1 MNGKES
7 TPFLCIQNSLTIQ
20 EKRSKSIVVKFGG
33 TSVESPEKIMHCA
46 EMVKREVEKGE
57 KVVVVVSAQAG
68 DTDRL
73 TELAKRL
80 DVPRDS
86 RDEIVSMGE
95 RVSMRLMCAVLT
107 SMGIPSQFIDPIQ
120 EEWPVLT
127 DSNHGVADVI
137 LKKTKKKVQT
147 VINPLLDKGIVPV
160 LGGFIGKSAEGKV
173 TTLGRGGSDITGV
186 LLGHCLNADVYIV
199 TDVEGVYSAD
209 PNKIKNPKLIPEI
222 RAEELWYLGI
232 HGARVLHPRSLIYKT
247 EDMKLKILSNQ
258 RFLDELGTTVSG
270 VLTSKITIFC
280 DKKEKSVVSVVGE
293 GSCNT
298 SELLKKVSD
307 ALGDITIYA
316 LSGSTSSLSF
326 IIDSD
331 SEEDAVQALHTL
343 VLRTPALKAVTSR
356 KGIASILFTGWTFP
370 QKKGLLRRIGK
381 VLEDAD
387 INPVNITTN
396 VCEAMVFVDWNDLER
411 TKSVLEME
419 LKRPFGL
426 P

>member
-7 TPFLCIQNSLTIQ
+7 TPFLCIQGSLTSQ

-33 TSVESPEKIMHCA
+33 TSVESPEKIIHCA

-95 RVSMRLMCAVLT
+95 RISMRLMCAVLT
-107 SMGIPSQFIDPIQ
+107 SMGIPSQFIDPLQ

-147 VINPLLDKGIVPV
+147 VIKPLLDKGIVPV
-160 LGGFIGKSAEGKV
+160 LGGFIGKSTEGKI

-209 PNKIKNPKLIPEI
+209 PNKVKNPKLIPEI
-222 RAEELWYLGI
+222 RTEELWYLGI
-232 HGARVLHPRSLIYKT
+232 YGARVLHPRSLLYKT
-247 EDMKLKILSNQ
+247 EDMKLKVLSNQ
-258 RFLDELGTTVSG
+258 KFLDEPGTTVSG
-270 VLTSKITIFC
+270 VLNSEVTIFY

-293 GSCNT
+293 GLYDT

-343 VLRTPALKAVTSR
+343 VLKTPALKAVTSR
-356 KGIASILFTGWTFP
+356 KGIASILFTGRTFP

-381 VLEDAD
+381 ALEDAD

-396 VCEAMVFVDWNDLER
+396 VCEAMVFVDWNDRER
-411 TKSVLEME
+411 AKLVLEME
-419 LKRPFGL
+419 LER
-426 P
+426 